1 VERFVV
7 RVWLPDRPGAL
18 GQVAS
23 RIGAVRGDVV
33 GIEILE
39 QGGGRAVDE
48 LVVALPEGELV
59 ELLVD
64 EIGEVDGVD
73 VEWVQALGTGEHD
86 PHLAVLEAAARLVE
100 HTGDSRAALDRLCA
114 DLLAAF
120 EAEWAVVVGAQPPAL
135 VASAGTA
142 PDPGW
147 LAAFLAGSRHLD
159 GQHGRHP
166 EDVAWGD
173 LGRSGARDPSE
184 TGDAHDPC
192 ESPESRG
199 ARESRDA
206 RVAGEPRG
214 ARVAGEPRGARE
226 SRDAIDAGES
236 RGASVARE
244 SRGAREARDAR
255 ESRDDIDA
263 GHARR
268 GGVFSL
274 AVGRHGRPFRARERR
289 HIELLARVAAATVPL
304 AAAAPAAVVSTSA
317 SVSPGT
323 TQTGS

>member
-173 LGRSGARDPSE
+173 LGRSGARDPRE

-214 ARVAGEPRGARE
+214 ARE

-236 RGASVARE
+236 RGAREARDARE
-244 SRGAREARDAR
+244 SRDAREARGAR

-304 AAAAPAAVVSTSA
+304 AAAAPAAAPAAVVSTSA